1 MSDTI
6 IAAIVT
12 GTISLVVGFLGGKT
26 YESHKK
32 MKLVQKSGK
41 NSNQT
46 QIGVIN
52 NDGKE
57 NQ

>member
-6 IAAIVT
+6 IAAIIT
-12 GTISLVVGFLGGKT
+12 GIISLVAGFLGGKT

-46 QIGVIN
+46 QIGVIDN
-52 NDGKE
+52 GGKE
-57 NQ
+57 N

>member
-6 IAAIVT
+6 IAAIIT
-12 GTISLVVGFLGGKT
+12 GIISLVVGFLGGKT
-26 YESHKK
+26 YELHKK

-46 QIGVIN
+46 QIGVIDN
-52 NDGKE
+52 GGKE
-57 NQ
+57 N